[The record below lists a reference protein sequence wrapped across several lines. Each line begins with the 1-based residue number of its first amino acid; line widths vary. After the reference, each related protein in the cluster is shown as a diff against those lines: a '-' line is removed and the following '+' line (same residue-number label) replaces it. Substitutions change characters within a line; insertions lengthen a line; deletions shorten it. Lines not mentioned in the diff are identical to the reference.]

1 MKRIHFDE
9 IDSTSLYLKNN
20 HALLEDMTFVDAN
33 YQTAGKGRED
43 RKWISN
49 RNEDLLCSLLI
60 KNKTLIEKYQSISI
74 LSACIVYEFLSN
86 LGLKDIFIKWPNDV
100 FIRDKKICG
109 ILLEGQI
116 YDYLAIGVGLNI
128 NSINHHGM
136 YRIEP
141 TSIKKE
147 LNKEFDLE
155 VLKEEF
161 FQTFD
166 KYLKMYEKG
175 QYEPLNIVRAHNYLK
190 GKQVIYNNKTG
201 KVLDINDDY
210 SLLIENDSGIES
222 ISSGEVMELK

>member
-60 KNKTLIEKYQSISI
+60 KNKSLIEKYQSISI

-100 FIRDKKICG
+100 FIKDKKICG

-128 NSINHHGM
+128 NSINHRGM

-190 GKQVIYNNKTG
+190 GKQVTYNNKTG

>member
-60 KNKTLIEKYQSISI
+60 KNKSLIEKYQSISI

-100 FIRDKKICG
+100 FIKDKKICG

-116 YDYLAIGVGLNI
+116 YDYLAIGVGLNV
-128 NSINHHGM
+128 NSLNHCGI

-175 QYEPLNIVRAHNYLK
+175 LYEPLTIVRAHNYLK
-190 GKQVIYNNKTG
+190 GKQVTYNNKTG